1 MQRILR
7 ILAGTAVAWASL
19 PGCVQMPHESAAVAA
34 ASAPVAAP
42 VEASAAATPPQSR
55 LDARLM
61 YELLLGE
68 FSFSEGDTSHASA
81 YMLDAARRTGEPA
94 LYKRAVDMAIQSR
107 SGPAALEAVRAW
119 RLAVPDSAEARR
131 YELQV
136 LLALG
141 RAGETADA
149 LRAVLDTLAADEREP
164 FIIALPALYQ
174 RAPDK
179 SEAAHAIELGL
190 AEAVKDPALAPAAWT
205 TIGRMRLQTGDRA
218 GALAAATLGADA
230 DAASQWP
237 ALLALQLLAGADEAR
252 AEALIQRH
260 LARPD
265 ARPDLQLAYV
275 RALVT
280 LGRLDDART
289 QLTELITRRPDEA
302 DGWLTLG
309 LLQAEQREDD
319 QAERSLQRYLALMRG
334 AAGAGRDPS
343 TGPSQARLALARIAE
358 RGGDLDQAERWL
370 SAVDAPDQVLAA
382 QIQRADLLARKGQ
395 IAQARQ
401 AIRAAPEQDEGDAR
415 VKLLAEAQ
423 LLREH
428 GDAAESYRL
437 LQGAL
442 RDSPDDD
449 GLLYDAAMSAER
461 LNRLAEMER
470 LLRRVIALKPDSAH
484 AYNALGYALADRNQ
498 RLAEAR
504 SLIEKAARLDPNDAY
519 IQDSLGWVEFRLGQP
534 RKARMLLEAAF
545 RKRPDAEIAAHLG
558 EVLWALGEQEAA
570 RQVWR
575 EGLRLDPDNASLQ
588 RTLQRLRVQP

>member
-7 ILAGTAVAWASL
+7 ILATTAVAWASL
-19 PGCVQMPHESAAVAA
+19 PGCVHTPPEAASAAVAA
-34 ASAPVAAP
+34 ASPGQ
-42 VEASAAATPPQSR
+42 AAAPPQSR
-55 LDARLM
+55 LDASLM

-68 FSFSEGDTSHASA
+68 FSFNEGESAHASA

-119 RLAVPDSAEARR
+119 RQALPDSAEARR

-141 RAGETADA
+141 RAAESADA
-149 LRAVLDTLAADEREP
+149 LRAVLDTLAASEREP

-179 SEAAHAIELGL
+179 GEAAQAIEQGL
-190 AEAVKDPALAPAAWT
+190 AGAIEDPALAPAAWT
-205 TIGRMRLQTGDRA
+205 TIGRMRLQAGDRA
-218 GALAAATLGADA
+218 GALAAAILGADA

-237 ALLALQLLAGADEAR
+237 PLLALQLFAGADEPR
-252 AEALIQRH
+252 AEAVVKRH

-265 ARPDLQLAYV
+265 ARPDVQLAYV

-280 LGRLDDART
+280 LGRVADAQA
-289 QLTELITRRPDEA
+289 QLAELTTRKPDEA
-302 DGWLTLG
+302 DAWLVQG
-309 LLQAEQREDD
+309 LVQAEQREDA
-319 QAERSLQRYLALMRG
+319 QAEISLQRYLSLMRD
-334 AAGAGRDPS
+334 GAGGSKDPS

-370 SAVDAPDQVLAA
+370 AAVDAPDQVLAA
-382 QIQRADLLARKGQ
+382 QIQRAGLLARQGQ
-395 IAQARQ
+395 MARARQ
-401 AIRAAPEQDEGDAR
+401 AIRTAPEQDEGDAR
-415 VKLLAEAQ
+415 VKLLAETQ

-428 GDAAESYRL
+428 GEAAEALRL
-437 LQGAL
+437 LQRAL
-442 RDSPDDD
+442 QDNPNDDD
-449 GLLYDAAMSAER
+449 LLYDAAMSAER
-461 LNRLAEMER
+461 LDRLGEMER
-470 LLRRVIALKPDSAH
+470 LLRRVIALKPESAH
-484 AYNALGYALADRNQ
+484 AYNALGYALADRGL

-504 SLIEKAARLDPNDAY
+504 TLIEKAARLDPEDAY

-534 RKARMLLEAAF
+534 AKARNLLEAAY

-558 EVLWALGEQEAA
+558 EVLWTLGEHEAA
-570 RQVWR
+570 RRTWR
-575 EGLRLDPDNASLQ
+575 EGLRLDPDNTSLQ
-588 RTLQRLRVQP
+588 RTLRRFRVQP